1 MSKGQ
6 TGIINWVLHFISHG
20 GGVLGFNVIIAL
32 FAGLSLF
39 LYGMQIMSDALQKSA
54 GDRLKK
60 LLEILTTNKYIGVLV
75 GAAITAVIQSSGAT
89 TVMVVGLVNAGIM
102 NLSQAVGVIMGANIG
117 TTMTAQI
124 IAFKLTNIVPYAI
137 IIGAILVL
145 FSRKKSRKHLGEL
158 IIGFG
163 ILFMGMNMMGDAMKP
178 LKDIPEFSQ
187 FMIGLEDNPL
197 LGVLSGLL
205 LTAIVQSSSATV
217 GILQT
222 LAMQGLVPIEAALPI
237 LFGDNIGSCVTA
249 LIASIGTN
257 LTAKRAAIM
266 HVTIKIIGTIIFM
279 FILHPVTS
287 IVVMTAS
294 EPARQ
299 IANAHTLFNITNTVI
314 LLPFSAMLITF
325 VTKVLPGEDVYD
337 KFALKYLDK
346 RILETPSIAVGQIV
360 KEIIR
365 MGEVAK
371 CNVQKAMQAILNN
384 DERVLDEILN
394 NEKVINELERRI
406 GEFLQEVM
414 HSAIG
419 DDQQKMVGML
429 FNTVHDM
436 ERIGDHADNLGE
448 IAQYKL
454 DNKVSFSNYAM
465 EELREIY
472 KNVEQSMDNAFL
484 ALSTKDTAYVEAV
497 DAYERKVDELRDS
510 FRESHINRINKGEC
524 NINAGVLFLEILTNL
539 ERVSDHCVNVADVV
553 RVVDKSKF
561 KLDRV
566 SEISPE
572 KC

>member
-1 MSKGQ
+1 MSNCQ
-6 TGIINWVLHFISHG
+6 TGIINWVLHFICHG

-75 GAAITAVIQSSGAT
+75 GAAITAVIQSSSAT

-124 IAFKLTNIVPYAI
+124 IAFKFTNIVPYAI

-145 FSRKKSRKHLGEL
+145 FSRKKSRKQLGEL

-163 ILFMGMNMMGDAMKP
+163 ILFMGMNMMSDAMKP

-205 LTAIVQSSSATV
+205 LTAVIQSSSATI
-217 GILQT
+217 GILQV

-237 LFGDNIGSCVTA
+237 LFGDNIGTCATA
-249 LIASIGTN
+249 LIASIGTS

-266 HVTIKIIGTIIFM
+266 HVTIKIIGTAIFM
-279 FILHPVTS
+279 LILHPVTS
-287 IVVMTAS
+287 LVAITAS

-299 IANAHTLFNITNTVI
+299 IANAHTFFNITNTLI
-314 LLPFSAMLITF
+314 LLPFSAMLISF

-371 CNVQKAMQAILNN
+371 CNVQKGMQAILNN
-384 DERVLDEILN
+384 DERVLDEIMN

-436 ERIGDHADNLGE
+436 ERIGDHADNLRE

-454 DNKVSFSNYAM
+454 DNKVSFSNYAIG
-465 EELREIY
+465 ELREIY
-472 KNVEQSMDNAFL
+472 ENVEQAMDHAFL
-484 ALSTKDTAYVEAV
+484 ALSTKEAAYVEAV

-539 ERVSDHCVNVADVV
+539 ERISDHCVNVADVV
-553 RVVDKSKF
+553 RIVDKSKL
-561 KLDRV
+561 KLDRA
-566 SEISPE
+566 SGISPE

>member
-1 MSKGQ
+1 M
-6 TGIINWVLHFISHG
+6 
-20 GGVLGFNVIIAL
+20 GFNMIITL
-32 FAGLSLF
+32 FAGLGLF
-39 LYGMQIMSDALQKSA
+39 LYGMHIMSDALQKSA
-54 GDRLKK
+54 GDRLKR
-60 LLEILTTNKYIGVLV
+60 LLEILTTNKYLGVLV
-75 GAAITAVIQSSGAT
+75 GAAITAIIQSSSAT

-124 IAFKLTNIVPYAI
+124 IAFKFNNIVPYAI
-137 IIGAILVL
+137 IIGALLVL
-145 FSRKKSRKHLGEL
+145 FPKKKSYRHLGEL
-158 IIGFG
+158 VIGFG

-178 LKDIPEFSQ
+178 LKDIPEFTQ
-187 FMIGLEDNPL
+187 FMIGLEGNPF
-197 LGVLSGLL
+197 LGVITGLL
-205 LTAIVQSSSATV
+205 LTAVVQSSSATI
-217 GILQT
+217 GILQV

-237 LFGDNIGSCVTA
+237 LFGDNIGTCVTA
-249 LIASIGTN
+249 LIASIGTG
-257 LTAKRAAIM
+257 LTAKRAAVL

-287 IVVMTAS
+287 LVAMTAS

-299 IANAHTLFNITNTVI
+299 IANAHTFFNITNTLV
-314 LLPFSAMLITF
+314 LLPFSAMLISF
-325 VTKVLPGEDVYD
+325 VNKVIPGEDVYD

-371 CNVQKAMQAILNN
+371 CNVEKGMQAIINN
-384 DERVLDEILN
+384 DERVIDEILN
-394 NEKVINELERRI
+394 NEKVINELEKRI

-414 HSAIG
+414 HTAIG
-419 DDQQKMVGML
+419 EEQQKKVGML

-436 ERIGDHADNLGE
+436 ERMGDHAENLAE
-448 IAQYKL
+448 IAQYKM
-454 DNKVSFSNYAM
+454 DNKVSFSSYAIEELNEIFEGVNMAM
-465 EELREIY
+465 E
-472 KNVEQSMDNAFL
+472 NAFL
-484 ALSTKDTAYVEAV
+484 ALGTEEASYVEAV
-497 DAYERKVDELRDS
+497 DTYERKVDEMRDT
-510 FRESHINRINKGEC
+510 FRASHINRINTSEC

-566 SEISPE
+566 SQIPPE

>member
-6 TGIINWVLHFISHG
+6 TGIINWVLHFIIHG
-20 GGVLGFNVIIAL
+20 GGVLSFNVIIAL

-75 GAAITAVIQSSGAT
+75 GAAITAVIQSSSAT

-163 ILFMGMNMMGDAMKP
+163 ILFMGMNMMSDAMTP

-217 GILQT
+217 GILQV

-237 LFGDNIGSCVTA
+237 LFGDNIGTCATA
-249 LIASIGTN
+249 LIASIGTS

-454 DNKVSFSNYAM
+454 DNKVSFSNYAT

-472 KNVEQSMDNAFL
+472 ENVEQAMDNAFL

>member
-75 GAAITAVIQSSGAT
+75 GTAITAVIQSSSAT

-217 GILQT
+217 GILQV

-237 LFGDNIGSCVTA
+237 LFGDNIGTCATA
-249 LIASIGTN
+249 LIASIGTG

-287 IVVMTAS
+287 LVVLTAS

-384 DERVLDEILN
+384 DERVLNEIRN

-484 ALSTKDTAYVEAV
+484 ALGTKDTAYVEAV

-539 ERVSDHCVNVADVV
+539 ERISDHCVNVADVV
-553 RVVDKSKF
+553 RIVDKSKP

>member
-6 TGIINWVLHFISHG
+6 TGIINWVLHFIIHG
-20 GGVLGFNVIIAL
+20 GGVLSFNVIIAL

-75 GAAITAVIQSSGAT
+75 GAAITAVIQSSSAT

-163 ILFMGMNMMGDAMKP
+163 ILFMGMNMMSDAMTP

-205 LTAIVQSSSATV
+205 LTAVIQSSSATV
-217 GILQT
+217 GILQV

-237 LFGDNIGSCVTA
+237 LFGDNIGTCATA
-249 LIASIGTN
+249 LIASIGTS

-454 DNKVSFSNYAM
+454 DNKVSFSNYAT

-472 KNVEQSMDNAFL
+472 ENVEQAMDNAFL

>member
-1 MSKGQ
+1 MSNCQ
-6 TGIINWVLHFISHG
+6 TGIINWVLHFICHG
-20 GGVLGFNVIIAL
+20 GGVLGFDVIIAL

-124 IAFKLTNIVPYAI
+124 IAFKFTNIVPYAI

-163 ILFMGMNMMGDAMKP
+163 ILFMGINMMGDAMKP
-178 LKDIPEFSQ
+178 LKDIPEFTR

-279 FILHPVTS
+279 LILHPVSS

-365 MGEVAK
+365 MGEIAK
-371 CNVQKAMQAILNN
+371 CNVQKGMQAILNN

-394 NEKVINELERRI
+394 NEKVINELERKI

-419 DDQQKMVGML
+419 DD
-429 FNTVHDM
+429 
-436 ERIGDHADNLGE
+436 
-448 IAQYKL
+448 
-454 DNKVSFSNYAM
+454 
-465 EELREIY
+465 
-472 KNVEQSMDNAFL
+472 
-484 ALSTKDTAYVEAV
+484 
-497 DAYERKVDELRDS
+497 
-510 FRESHINRINKGEC
+510 
-524 NINAGVLFLEILTNL
+524 
-539 ERVSDHCVNVADVV
+539 
-553 RVVDKSKF
+553 
-561 KLDRV
+561 
-566 SEISPE
+566 
-572 KC
+572 